1 MNKAAGLAQLG
12 QVLGIDLADMAAF
25 GDGGNDLEMLREV
38 GCGVAMAN
46 AQPAVTA
53 VANAT
58 TGTNQEQGVLQ
69 WIKNWLEA

>member
-1 MNKAAGLAQLG
+1 
-12 QVLGIDLADMAAF
+12 MAAF